1 MKAGFVKRLFA
12 FLIDS
17 VVLSIIFSIITIG
30 YVSNN
35 NSIEDK
41 LIGYQDKIENGE
53 LSEEA
58 LIDEYYNL
66 FYTIQKDNRKDNIV
80 NFVLYIGYFII
91 FGYLNKG
98 QTVGKKLVKIKV
110 VNNNGDTPS
119 IYNMIFRNVF
129 IYGLFTMLF
138 SILFINIIDF
148 KLFMN
153 GYFIL
158 SYIECMIVIISF
170 FMVLYKKDGRG
181 LHDVIAKTKV
191 IEEVK

>member
-1 MKAGFVKRLFA
+1 MKSGFVKRLLA

-41 LIGYQDKIENGE
+41 LTGYQDKTESGE
-53 LSEEA
+53 LSEEEVVN
-58 LIDEYYNL
+58 EYYNL
-66 FYTIQKDNRKDNIV
+66 FYNIQKDNRKDNTV

-98 QTVGKKLVKIKV
+98 QTIGKKLVKIKV

-138 SILFINIIDF
+138 SILFIDIINF
-148 KLFMN
+148 KIFMSV
-153 GYFIL
+153 YFIL
-158 SYIECMIVIISF
+158 SYIECIIVVISF

-181 LHDVIAKTKV
+181 LHDIIAKTKV

>member
-1 MKAGFVKRLFA
+1 MKAGFVKRLLA

-41 LIGYQDKIENGE
+41 LTGYQYKIESGE
-53 LSEEA
+53 LSEEEVVN
-58 LIDEYYNL
+58 EYYNL
-66 FYTIQKDNRKDNIV
+66 FYNIQKDNRKDNTV

-98 QTVGKKLVKIKV
+98 QTIGKKLVKIKV

-138 SILFINIIDF
+138 SILFIDIINF
-148 KLFMN
+148 KIFMSV
-153 GYFIL
+153 YFIL
-158 SYIECMIVIISF
+158 SYIECIIVVISF

>member
-1 MKAGFVKRLFA
+1 M
-12 FLIDS
+12 IDS

-41 LIGYQDKIENGE
+41 LTGYQDKIESGE
-53 LSEEA
+53 LSEEEVVN
-58 LIDEYYNL
+58 EYYNL
-66 FYTIQKDNRKDNIV
+66 FYNIQKDNRKDNTV

-98 QTVGKKLVKIKV
+98 QTIGKKLVKIKV

-138 SILFINIIDF
+138 SILFIDIINF
-148 KLFMN
+148 KIFMSV
-153 GYFIL
+153 YFIL
-158 SYIECMIVIISF
+158 SYIECIIVVISF
-170 FMVLYKKDGRG
+170 FMVLYKKDGWG
-181 LHDVIAKTKV
+181 LHDIIAKTKV

>member
-1 MKAGFVKRLFA
+1 MKSGFVKRLLA

-41 LIGYQDKIENGE
+41 LTGYQDKIESGE
-53 LSEEA
+53 LSEEEVVN
-58 LIDEYYNL
+58 EYYNL
-66 FYTIQKDNRKDNIV
+66 FYNIQKDSRKDNTV

-98 QTVGKKLVKIKV
+98 QTIGKKLVKIKV

-138 SILFINIIDF
+138 SILFIDIINF
-148 KLFMN
+148 KIFMSV
-153 GYFIL
+153 YFIL
-158 SYIECMIVIISF
+158 SYIECIIVVISF

-181 LHDVIAKTKV
+181 LHDIIAKTKV

>member
-1 MKAGFVKRLFA
+1 MKAGFVKRLLA

-41 LIGYQDKIENGE
+41 LTGYQDKIESGE
-53 LSEEA
+53 LSEEEVVN
-58 LIDEYYNL
+58 EYYNL
-66 FYTIQKDNRKDNIV
+66 FYNIQKDNRKDNTV

-98 QTVGKKLVKIKV
+98 QTIGKKLVKIKV

-138 SILFINIIDF
+138 SILFIDIINF
-148 KLFMN
+148 KIFMSV
-153 GYFIL
+153 YFIL
-158 SYIECMIVIISF
+158 SYIECIIVVISF

-181 LHDVIAKTKV
+181 LHDIIAKTKV